1 MCFHCSSVTL
11 CCSGLLSPLS
21 SPSMSAEM
29 SFFSPPPLSSLLFSF
44 LPHYSLGCFLKCFF
58 FFFLK
63 QTNKKNQSH
72 SLSTLTHL
80 QLNLESWTVVTKRRE
95 QRDKQK
101 FGLSNAH
108 MGSFWNN
115 AAVNQLRGKN
125 LFHTKLWLNSGGIVL
140 CNASSVQNAAQ
151 HSGGFSCSYSWC
163 QIGGGAG
170 ELKGRW
176 RWGKMK
182 GRTRVTSFTWD

>member
-11 CCSGLLSPLS
+11 CCPGLLSPLS

-29 SFFSPPPLSSLLFSF
+29 SFFSPPPLSSLRFSF

-58 FFFLK
+58 K
-63 QTNKKNQSH
+63 RKTKKQSH

-101 FGLSNAH
+101 FGLSNAY

-115 AAVNQLRGKN
+115 AAVNQLRGKKTYFIQN
-125 LFHTKLWLNSGGIVL
+125 FGSTVVALFYVMLHRCRMPRSTLAVSPVLTHGARWRGGCL
-140 CNASSVQNAAQ
+140 R
-151 HSGGFSCSYSWC
+151 
-163 QIGGGAG
+163 AG